1 MQIGERNRDR
11 EGSVSSLVND
21 TASISSQAPSITPSI
36 ANNSAQQSID
46 ILFDRSLDKSTW
58 EPVRPPQ
65 VLGELLDSRHMLP
78 LLFPSDPR
86 LLAALP
92 GEIIHPEDAK
102 RTSLR
107 SSKSDSDKSSNHTSI
122 PEPFSWR
129 SRNRNVRKV
138 GIEILQWVDGV
149 RSASRWSNSLVHD
162 FEEEG
167 HSTNPTEEPEDDE
180 PTIRINA
187 HIAPL
192 TRKPSGRAKGRLSMC
207 ETTPIVGSFDTSLS
221 SNPQ

>member
-1 MQIGERNRDR
+1 
-11 EGSVSSLVND
+11 
-21 TASISSQAPSITPSI
+21 
-36 ANNSAQQSID
+36 
-46 ILFDRSLDKSTW
+46 
-58 EPVRPPQ
+58 
-65 VLGELLDSRHMLP
+65 MLP

-92 GEIIHPEDAK
+92 GEIIYPED

-107 SSKSDSDKSSNHTSI
+107 SPNSDSDKSSNHTNA

-129 SRNRNVRKV
+129 SRNRNIRKV

-149 RSASRWSNSLVHD
+149 RSASRWGRSLVHD
-162 FEEEG
+162 FEVGNEED
-167 HSTNPTEEPEDDE
+167 HSTYPTEEPEDDE

-192 TRKPSGRAKGRLSMC
+192 TRKPSGRAKGRLSMS
-207 ETTPIVGSFDTSLS
+207 ETTPIIGSFDTNLS
-221 SNPQ
+221 SNLQ